1 MHVLDYFWP
10 AAAYFLGSIPSGFLI
25 GRYIYHVNLKKQ
37 GSCNIGA
44 TNAYRVIG
52 FPAAALVFACD
63 FAKGAAAVWLG
74 EPRPIIMVLCAF
86 MAIVGNNWSVFLHF
100 KSGRGVACGV
110 GAFTWLFPWATA
122 AAFAVWI
129 LVFAA
134 KRIVSLASIIATPV
148 VPLVLFLMGE
158 PKEYVVFGTL
168 AAVLIIARHKENI
181 HRLIRGEEK
190 KIQREKR

>member
-1 MHVLDYFWP
+1 MTIFWP

-25 GRYIYHVNLKKQ
+25 GRYVYHVNLKKQ

-134 KRIVSLASIIATPV
+134 KRIVSLARLLRRCS
-148 VPLVLFLMGE
+148 
-158 PKEYVVFGTL
+158 
-168 AAVLIIARHKENI
+168 AAGPFPDGRTQRICCLRHT
-181 HRLIRGEEK
+181 GSCFDYCTA
-190 KIQREKR
+190 